1 MAMAALAGIL
11 AACGGP
17 PAVQAFD
24 PNVTPLSPPLPLKQ
38 VFVLESWGAPPDDTV
53 VTFAVAEP
61 RTIIIRRGPPDHG
74 LFARFTFP
82 AGSVVPPRGDSA
94 TVRLTIRPGLYG
106 VDLATESRVLDG
118 ARVTFSYGIHF
129 VAPSGVRQVYGSN
142 IRFEQFLGVGR
153 LEADSTL
160 VFLDSWRPASDLLM
174 APIPG
179 PGRFLVAA
187 PRQPPGFRAI
197 IF

>member
-1 MAMAALAGIL
+1 MAIAPLIL
-11 AACGGP
+11 LWAACGGP

-24 PNVTPLSPPLPLKQ
+24 PNVTPLSPPLPLRQ

-61 RTIIIRRGPPDHG
+61 RTVIIRRGSPDHG
-74 LFARFTFP
+74 VFARFSFP
-82 AGSVVPPRGDSA
+82 AGSVIPARGDSA
-94 TVRLTIRPGLYG
+94 TIRFTIRPGLYG
-106 VDLATESRVLDG
+106 VDVATDARIQDG

-129 VAPSGVRQVYGSN
+129 VAPSGARPVYGSN

-153 LEADSTL
+153 LEGDSTL

-174 APIPG
+174 APLPG